1 MRGGTLSGL
10 CRMAGLSRQA
20 YYQGRRER
28 RRQDGLAE
36 TIVAAVRL
44 HRVEQPRLGVRK
56 LQYLL
61 AQDGIEI
68 GRDRLFVIL
77 REQDMLVAPKRKSV
91 RTTYRDQSLPVY
103 RNLLYQL
110 EPTRPHQVWVSDIT
124 YVEAEKGYVYL
135 TLITDMVSRRIVGWN
150 AADTLVASESIK
162 ALQMAMAQ
170 LPLDRWPIHHSDRGC
185 QFCCHEYVA
194 VLEARGLPISMTE
207 ANHCYENALAE
218 RVNGILKDEFNL
230 DAKFPTRAQARLA
243 IAQAIHTYNARRPH
257 STLAMR
263 TPNEVHQLAA

>member
-1 MRGGTLSGL
+1 MSGGSLSGL

-28 RRQDGLAE
+28 RRRSCQAE
-36 TIVAAVRL
+36 MIIAAVRS
-44 HRVEQPRLGVRK
+44 HRAELPRVGVRK
-56 LQYLL
+56 LHHLL
-61 AQDGIEI
+61 AQDGVEI
-68 GRDRLFVIL
+68 GRDRLFAIL
-77 REQDMLVAPKRKSV
+77 RERDMLVATKRKSV

-124 YVEAEKGYVYL
+124 YVEVEGGYVYL
-135 TLITDMVSRRIVGWN
+135 TLITDMVSHRIIGWN

-162 ALQMAMAQ
+162 ALQMAIAQ

-194 VLEARGLPISMTE
+194 VLDARGLPISMTE
-207 ANHCYENALAE
+207 ANHCYENAMAE

-230 DAKFPTRAQARLA
+230 DAKFRTRAQARFA

-257 STLAMR
+257 SALAMR
-263 TPNEVHQLAA
+263 TPNQVHLN